1 MNKILKVIKK
11 PFKYSKQLTIKFC
24 NFAGRCKNL
33 RRGAD
38 NSRGGAKNLRRGA
51 HLPPPVNPP
60 MCGWSISNGQLIV
73 EWANEHDQSAL
84 AKFIKI
90 CKCRA
95 TNESNKKCSACTC
108 GRLLVLNNVKYVAG
122 YAKPN
127 KCVTI
132 LPTEQLV
139 YQRTT
144 LIQLF
149 YYSS

>member
-1 MNKILKVIKK
+1 
-11 PFKYSKQLTIKFC
+11 
-24 NFAGRCKNL
+24 
-33 RRGAD
+33 
-38 NSRGGAKNLRRGA
+38 
-51 HLPPPVNPP
+51 

-132 LPTEQLV
+132 LPTGVSADYFDSTIL
-139 YQRTT
+139 
-144 LIQLF
+144 LF
-149 YYSS
+149 KLTGLNLKLFLLRNA